1 MKKILIIGGTGYL
14 GFNLAAHLSNNY
26 AVTVTGKKPLK
37 FDLLNFFYDKN
48 IVFEQADIIYINKI
62 FRLIE
67 MNDYIIFA
75 VPNIQPHQVKPLFH
89 SDLLRIL
96 IPAKKI
102 FKYSSNLNK
111 RIIFL
116 SSGGS
121 VYGAESLNPHTET
134 TKPIPVTKYGKHKLS
149 LDNNLL
155 NLNSKCS
162 SKHVILRISNP
173 YGGTFNNVYR
183 QGFINSLVRTI
194 KTKGAVEIWGNGY
207 QIRDFIY
214 IQDLVNLVT
223 EILKKENAQG
233 VFNCGSGS
241 GHSLRQVV
249 RIAEDILES
258 RIEVKFIESYEEKI
272 KSNILNIEKTVNHFD
287 WAPTFELKTTLN
299 KLLIS

>member
-14 GFNLAAHLSNNY
+14 GFNIAANLCSNY
-26 AVTVTGKKPLK
+26 TVTVLGKKPLK
-37 FDLLNFFYDKN
+37 SDLLNFFHDKN
-48 IVFEQADIIYINKI
+48 IVFEQVDIINLNKI

-67 MNDYIIFA
+67 RNDHIIFA

-134 TKPIPVTKYGKHKLS
+134 TKPIPVNKYGKHKLS

-183 QGFINSLVRTI
+183 QGFVNSLVRTI
-194 KTKGAVEIWGNGY
+194 KTKGVVEIWGNGY

>member
-37 FDLLNFFYDKN
+37 SDLLNFFYNKN

-67 MNDYIIFA
+67 KNDYIIFA

-96 IPAKKI
+96 MPAKKI

-111 RIIFL
+111 KIIFL

-121 VYGAESLNPHTET
+121 VYGAGSSSPHTEIT
-134 TKPIPVTKYGKHKLS
+134 TPIPITKYGKYKLY

-155 NLNSKCS
+155 DLNSKSS
-162 SKHVILRISNP
+162 SKNVILRISNP
-173 YGGTFNNVYR
+173 YGGTFNDVYK
-183 QGFINSLVRTI
+183 QGFINSLVRMV
-194 KTKGAVEIWGNGY
+194 KTNGLVEIWGDGY

-223 EILKKENAQG
+223 EILKDENTQG
-233 VFNCGSGS
+233 VYNCGSGV
-241 GHSLRQVV
+241 GHSLREVV
-249 RIAEDILES
+249 QIAENILKT
-258 RIEVKFIESYEEKI
+258 RIRVKFIESYEEKI
-272 KSNILNIEKTVNHFD
+272 KSNILNIEKTFNHFG
-287 WAPTFELKTTLN
+287 WTPTFKLTETLT

>member
-14 GFNLAAHLSNNY
+14 GFNIAANLCSNY
-26 AVTVTGKKPLK
+26 AVTVVGKKPLK
-37 FDLLNFFYDKN
+37 SDLLNFFHDKN
-48 IVFEQADIIYINKI
+48 IVFEQVDIINLNKI

-67 MNDYIIFA
+67 RNDHIIFA

-134 TKPIPVTKYGKHKLS
+134 TTPIPVTKYGKYKLS

-194 KTKGAVEIWGNGY
+194 KTKGAVEIWGDGY

-223 EILKKENAQG
+223 EILKKEDTQG

-249 RIAEDILES
+249 QIAEDILES

>member
-96 IPAKKI
+96 MPAKKI

-111 RIIFL
+111 KIIFL

-121 VYGAESLNPHTET
+121 VYGAGSSSPHTEIT
-134 TKPIPVTKYGKHKLS
+134 TPIPITKYGKYKLY

-155 NLNSKCS
+155 DLNSNSS
-162 SKHVILRISNP
+162 SKNVILRISNP
-173 YGGTFNNVYR
+173 YGGTFNDVYK
-183 QGFINSLVRTI
+183 QGFINSLVRMV
-194 KTKGAVEIWGNGY
+194 KTNGLFEIWGDGY

-223 EILKKENAQG
+223 EILKDENTQG
-233 VFNCGSGS
+233 VYNCGSGV
-241 GHSLRQVV
+241 GHSLREVV
-249 RIAEDILES
+249 QIAENILKT
-258 RIEVKFIESYEEKI
+258 RIRVKFIESYEEKI
-272 KSNILNIEKTVNHFD
+272 KSNILNIEKTVNHFG
-287 WAPTFELKTTLN
+287 WTPTFKLTETLT
-299 KLLIS
+299 KLLII